1 MQSLD
6 ACHLPE
12 MTRDGEIE
20 SMGFL
25 IQKEGKL
32 HPGNM
37 IPSKVRAGR
46 MFNCKLFL
54 RPSCWVTLSWSL
66 LQPEEGLPGPLTQTR

>member
-1 MQSLD
+1 MWQVNLRLWGFLSGGGWTQSLD

-20 SMGFL
+20 SVGFL

-37 IPSKVRAGR
+37 TPSKVRAGR
-46 MFNCKLFL
+46 MFNCKPFL
-54 RPSCWVTLSWSL
+54 RPSC
-66 LQPEEGLPGPLTQTR
+66 